1 MMKKQMKADAY
12 TLKAPAELKQGI
24 DKKTGYTLEDN
35 EEYQAELEYEFD
47 EDENYPVDH
56 NDPDPNYERIAYD
69 EQPRTGS
76 EKIMSFKNVMLL
88 LAGGLVLLFL
98 NN

>member
-1 MMKKQMKADAY
+1 MMKRQMKADAY

-35 EEYQAELEYEFD
+35 KEYQAELEDEYE
-47 EDENYPVDH
+47 EEEPVGGGVS
-56 NDPDPNYERIAYD
+56 DPDRE
-69 EQPRTGS
+69 EQEEPQTGA

>member
-1 MMKKQMKADAY
+1 MMKKQMKADAK
-12 TLKAPAELKQGI
+12 TLYLKVPAEVKYTI
-24 DKKTGYTLEDN
+24 DKKTGYTVEDN
-35 EEYQAELEYEFD
+35 EEYQSELEDEYE
-47 EDENYPVDH
+47 EEEPVGGGVSDH
-56 NDPDPNYERIAYD
+56 DRE
-69 EQPRTGS
+69 EQEEPQTGA

>member
-35 EEYQAELEYEFD
+35 EEYQAELEDEYE
-47 EDENYPVDH
+47 EEEPIGGGVS
-56 NDPDPNYERIAYD
+56 DPLRE
-69 EQPRTGS
+69 EQEEPQTGA

>member
-35 EEYQAELEYEFD
+35 EEYQAELEDEYE
-47 EDENYPVDH
+47 EEEPVGGGAL
-56 NDPDPNYERIAYD
+56 DPDRE
-69 EQPRTGS
+69 EQEEPQTGA

>member
-1 MMKKQMKADAY
+1 MMKRQMKADAY

-35 EEYQAELEYEFD
+35 EEYQAELEDEYE
-47 EDENYPVDH
+47 EEEPVGGGVS
-56 NDPDPNYERIAYD
+56 DP
-69 EQPRTGS
+69 PREPQQQEEPQTRA

>member
-1 MMKKQMKADAY
+1 MMKKQMKADAD
-12 TLKAPAELKQGI
+12 TLYLKVPAELKQGI

-35 EEYQAELEYEFD
+35 EEYQAELEDEYE
-47 EDENYPVDH
+47 EEEPIGGGVS
-56 NDPDPNYERIAYD
+56 DPDRE
-69 EQPRTGS
+69 EQEEPQTGA

>member
-1 MMKKQMKADAY
+1 MMKKQMKADAD

-35 EEYQAELEYEFD
+35 EEYQAELEDEYE
-47 EDENYPVDH
+47 EEEPVGGGVS
-56 NDPDPNYERIAYD
+56 DPDREEPQE
-69 EQPRTGS
+69 EQPQTGAV
-76 EKIMSFKNVMLL
+76 KTMSFKNVMLL

>member
-1 MMKKQMKADAY
+1 MKADAD
-12 TLKAPAELKQGI
+12 TLYLKVPAELKQGI

-35 EEYQAELEYEFD
+35 EEYQAELEDEYE
-47 EDENYPVDH
+47 EEEPVGGGVS
-56 NDPDPNYERIAYD
+56 DPDRE
-69 EQPRTGS
+69 EQEEPQTGA
-76 EKIMSFKNVMLL
+76 EKIISFKNVMLL

>member
-1 MMKKQMKADAY
+1 MMKKQMKADAK
-12 TLKAPAELKQGI
+12 TLYLKVPAETKVTL
-24 DKKTGYTLEDN
+24 KTGYTVEDD

-56 NDPDPNYERIAYD
+56 NDPDPNYERIDYD
-69 EQPRTGS
+69 EQPQTGS

>member
-1 MMKKQMKADAY
+1 MMKRQMKADAY

-35 EEYQAELEYEFD
+35 EEYQAELEDEYE
-47 EDENYPVDH
+47 EEEPVGGGVS
-56 NDPDPNYERIAYD
+56 DPDRE
-69 EQPRTGS
+69 EQEEPQTGA

>member
-1 MMKKQMKADAY
+1 MMKRQMKADAD
-12 TLKAPAELKQGI
+12 TLYLKVPAELKQGI

-35 EEYQAELEYEFD
+35 EEYQAELEDEYE
-47 EDENYPVDH
+47 EEEPVGGGVS
-56 NDPDPNYERIAYD
+56 DPLREPQQQEEPQIGAVK
-69 EQPRTGS
+69 T
-76 EKIMSFKNVMLL
+76 MSFKNVMLL

>member
-1 MMKKQMKADAY
+1 MKKQMKADAK
-12 TLKAPAELKQGI
+12 TLYLKVPAEVKGTF
-24 DKKTGYTLEDN
+24 DKKTGYTVEDN
-35 EEYQAELEYEFD
+35 EEYQADLEDEYE
-47 EDENYPVDH
+47 EEETVGGGVS
-56 NDPDPNYERIAYD
+56 DPDR
-69 EQPRTGS
+69 EQPQKEEPRTGS

>member
-35 EEYQAELEYEFD
+35 EEYQAELEDEYE
-47 EDENYPVDH
+47 EEEPVGGGVSDQLR
-56 NDPDPNYERIAYD
+56 EEQQE
-69 EQPRTGS
+69 EQPQAGA

>member
-1 MMKKQMKADAY
+1 MKADTK
-12 TLKAPAELKQGI
+12 TLYLKVPAEVKGTF
-24 DKKTGYTLEDN
+24 DKKTGYTVEDN
-35 EEYQAELEYEFD
+35 EEYRAELEDEYE
-47 EDENYPVDH
+47 EEEPVGGGAS
-56 NDPDPNYERIAYD
+56 DPDREEAQ
-69 EQPRTGS
+69 EGEPRTGT

>member
-1 MMKKQMKADAY
+1 MMKKQMKADAD
-12 TLKAPAELKQGI
+12 TLYLKVPAELKQGI

-35 EEYQAELEYEFD
+35 KEYQAELEDEYE
-47 EDENYPVDH
+47 EEEPVGGGVS
-56 NDPDPNYERIAYD
+56 DP
-69 EQPRTGS
+69 PREPQQQEEPQTRA

>member
-35 EEYQAELEYEFD
+35 EEYQAELEDEYE
-47 EDENYPVDH
+47 EEEPVGGVSQTLT
-56 NDPDPNYERIAYD
+56 EQEQQE
-69 EQPRTGS
+69 EQPQTGA

>member
-1 MMKKQMKADAY
+1 MMKKQMKADAK
-12 TLKAPAELKQGI
+12 TLYLKVPAEVKYTI

-35 EEYQAELEYEFD
+35 EEYQAELEDEYE
-47 EDENYPVDH
+47 EEEPVGGGVS
-56 NDPDPNYERIAYD
+56 DPDREEPQE
-69 EQPRTGS
+69 EQPQTRAVKT
-76 EKIMSFKNVMLL
+76 MSFKNVMLL

>member
-1 MMKKQMKADAY
+1 MMKRQMKADAD
-12 TLKAPAELKQGI
+12 TLYLKVPAELKQGI

-35 EEYQAELEYEFD
+35 EEYQAELEDEYE
-47 EDENYPVDH
+47 EEEPVGGGVS
-56 NDPDPNYERIAYD
+56 DPDREEQQ
-69 EQPRTGS
+69 EQPQTGA

>member
-1 MMKKQMKADAY
+1 MMKRQMKADAD
-12 TLKAPAELKQGI
+12 TLYLKVPAELKQGI

-35 EEYQAELEYEFD
+35 EEYQAELEDEYE
-47 EDENYPVDH
+47 EEEPVGGGVS
-56 NDPDPNYERIAYD
+56 DPDREEPQE
-69 EQPRTGS
+69 EQPQAGA

>member
-1 MMKKQMKADAY
+1 MMKKQMKADTKTLYLKVPAVKY
-12 TLKAPAELKQGI
+12 TI
-24 DKKTGYTLEDN
+24 DKKTGYTVEDN
-35 EEYQAELEYEFD
+35 EEYQAELEDEYE
-47 EDENYPVDH
+47 EEESVGGGVS
-56 NDPDPNYERIAYD
+56 DPDR
-69 EQPRTGS
+69 EQPQEEEPRTGA

>member
-24 DKKTGYTLEDN
+24 DKKTGYTLEDDK
-35 EEYQAELEYEFD
+35 EYQAELEDEYE
-47 EDENYPVDH
+47 EEEPVGGGVS
-56 NDPDPNYERIAYD
+56 DPDREPQE
-69 EQPRTGS
+69 EPQTGA

>member
-24 DKKTGYTLEDN
+24 NKKTGYTLEDN
-35 EEYQAELEYEFD
+35 EEYQAELEDEYE
-47 EDENYPVDH
+47 EEEPVGGGVS
-56 NDPDPNYERIAYD
+56 DPDREEQRE
-69 EQPRTGS
+69 EQPQTGA

>member
-35 EEYQAELEYEFD
+35 EEYQAELEDEYE
-47 EDENYPVDH
+47 EEEPVGGGVS
-56 NDPDPNYERIAYD
+56 DPDRE
-69 EQPRTGS
+69 EQEEPQTGA

>member
-1 MMKKQMKADAY
+1 MMKKQMKADAK
-12 TLKAPAELKQGI
+12 TLYLKVPAEVKYTI
-24 DKKTGYTLEDN
+24 DKKTGYTVKDN
-35 EEYQAELEYEFD
+35 EEYQAELDDEYE
-47 EDENYPVDH
+47 EEETVGGGVS
-56 NDPDPNYERIAYD
+56 DPDREEAQENE
-69 EQPRTGS
+69 PRTVS

>member
-1 MMKKQMKADAY
+1 MMKRQMKADAY

-24 DKKTGYTLEDN
+24 NKKTGYTLEDN
-35 EEYQAELEYEFD
+35 EEYQAELEDEYE
-47 EDENYPVDH
+47 EEEPVGGGVS
-56 NDPDPNYERIAYD
+56 DPDRE
-69 EQPRTGS
+69 EQEEPQTGA

>member
-1 MMKKQMKADAY
+1 MMKKQMKADAK
-12 TLKAPAELKQGI
+12 TLYLKVPSEVKGTF
-24 DKKTGYTLEDN
+24 DKKIGYTVEDD
-35 EEYQAELEYEFD
+35 EEYQAELEEGYE
-47 EDENYPVDH
+47 EEEPVGGGVS
-56 NDPDPNYERIAYD
+56 DPDR
-69 EQPRTGS
+69 EQPQEEEPRTGS

>member
-1 MMKKQMKADAY
+1 MMKKQMKADAK
-12 TLKAPAELKQGI
+12 TLYLKVPAEVKYTI
-24 DKKTGYTLEDN
+24 DKKTGYTVEDN
-35 EEYQAELEYEFD
+35 EDYQAELEDEYE
-47 EDENYPVDH
+47 EEETVGGGVS
-56 NDPDPNYERIAYD
+56 DPDREEAQA
-69 EQPRTGS
+69 EEPRTGT

>member
-1 MMKKQMKADAY
+1 MMKRQMKADAD
-12 TLKAPAELKQGI
+12 TLYLKVPAELKQGI

-35 EEYQAELEYEFD
+35 EEYQAELEDEYE
-47 EDENYPVDH
+47 EEEPVGGVSQTLT
-56 NDPDPNYERIAYD
+56 EQEQQE
-69 EQPRTGS
+69 EQPQTGA

>member
-1 MMKKQMKADAY
+1 MMKKQMKADAKTLY
-12 TLKAPAELKQGI
+12 LKAPAELKQGI

-35 EEYQAELEYEFD
+35 EEYQAELEDEYE
-47 EDENYPVDH
+47 EEEPVGGGVS
-56 NDPDPNYERIAYD
+56 DPDREEP
-69 EQPRTGS
+69 QTGA

>member
-24 DKKTGYTLEDN
+24 NKKTGYTLEDN
-35 EEYQAELEYEFD
+35 EEYQAELEDEYE
-47 EDENYPVDH
+47 EEEPVGGGVSDSLR
-56 NDPDPNYERIAYD
+56 EEQQE
-69 EQPRTGS
+69 EQPQTGA
-76 EKIMSFKNVMLL
+76 EKTMSFKNVMLL

>member
-1 MMKKQMKADAY
+1 MMKRQMKADADTLY
-12 TLKAPAELKQGI
+12 LKAPAELKQGI

-35 EEYQAELEYEFD
+35 EEYQAELEDEYE
-47 EDENYPVDH
+47 EEEPVGGGVS
-56 NDPDPNYERIAYD
+56 DPDRE
-69 EQPRTGS
+69 EQEEPQTGA

>member
-24 DKKTGYTLEDN
+24 NKKTGYTLEDN
-35 EEYQAELEYEFD
+35 EEYQAELEDEYE
-47 EDENYPVDH
+47 EEEPVGGGVS
-56 NDPDPNYERIAYD
+56 DP
-69 EQPRTGS
+69 PREPQQQEEPQTGAV
-76 EKIMSFKNVMLL
+76 KTMSFKNVMLL

>member
-1 MMKKQMKADAY
+1 MMKRQMKADAY

-35 EEYQAELEYEFD
+35 EEYQAELEDEYE
-47 EDENYPVDH
+47 EEEPVGGGVS
-56 NDPDPNYERIAYD
+56 DP
-69 EQPRTGS
+69 PREPQQQEEPQTGA

-88 LAGGLVLLFL
+88 LASGLILLFL

>member
-12 TLKAPAELKQGI
+12 TLKAPAELNQGI

-35 EEYQAELEYEFD
+35 EEYQAELEDEYE
-47 EDENYPVDH
+47 EEEPVGGVSQTLT
-56 NDPDPNYERIAYD
+56 EQEQQE
-69 EQPRTGS
+69 EQPQTGA

>member
-1 MMKKQMKADAY
+1 MMKRQMKADAY

-35 EEYQAELEYEFD
+35 EEYQAELEDEYE
-47 EDENYPVDH
+47 EEEPVGGVSQTLT
-56 NDPDPNYERIAYD
+56 EQEQQE
-69 EQPRTGS
+69 EQPQTGA

>member
-1 MMKKQMKADAY
+1 MKY
-12 TLKAPAELKQGI
+12 TI
-24 DKKTGYTLEDN
+24 DKKTGYTVEDN
-35 EEYQAELEYEFD
+35 EEYQSELEDEYEEEETVGGEVSD
-47 EDENYPVDH
+47 TD
-56 NDPDPNYERIAYD
+56 R
-69 EQPRTGS
+69 EQPQAEEPRTGS

>member
-1 MMKKQMKADAY
+1 MMKRQMKADAD
-12 TLKAPAELKQGI
+12 TLYLKVPAELKQGI

-35 EEYQAELEYEFD
+35 EEYQAELEDEYE
-47 EDENYPVDH
+47 EEEPVGGGVSDH
-56 NDPDPNYERIAYD
+56 DREEQQE
-69 EQPRTGS
+69 EQPQTGA

>member
-24 DKKTGYTLEDN
+24 NKKTGYTLEDN
-35 EEYQAELEYEFD
+35 EEYQAELEDEYE
-47 EDENYPVDH
+47 EEEPVGGGVS
-56 NDPDPNYERIAYD
+56 DPDRE
-69 EQPRTGS
+69 EQEEPQTGA

>member
-1 MMKKQMKADAY
+1 MMKKQMKADTK
-12 TLKAPAELKQGI
+12 TLSLEVPAEVKYTI
-24 DKKTGYTLEDN
+24 DKKAGYTVEDD
-35 EEYQAELEYEFD
+35 EEYQAELDDEYE
-47 EDENYPVDH
+47 EEETVGGGVS
-56 NDPDPNYERIAYD
+56 DPDR
-69 EQPRTGS
+69 EQPQAEEPRTGS